1 MKFTLWKDKV
11 KRKTGDWLDLL
22 AEIMEICAIRP
33 LVDDLDVI
41 KSMVKSKTERLAK
54 LILFCKDKG
63 YRMSAEYLENAR
75 PDLFTAISNRLNGKS
90 TSRVER
96 LMRTVN
102 LRISVGKWS
111 TSGPLNATKIRLAYY
126 YNGFDA

>member
-1 MKFTLWKDKV
+1 LKFTLWKDKV
-11 KRKTGDWLDLL
+11 KRKSGDWLYLL

-63 YRMSAEYLENAR
+63 YRMSAEYLENA
-75 PDLFTAISNRLNGKS
+75 PG
-90 TSRVER
+90 
-96 LMRTVN
+96 
-102 LRISVGKWS
+102 
-111 TSGPLNATKIRLAYY
+111 LA
-126 YNGFDA
+126 GVHSHI